1 MLTNK
6 EVTLSEVEVATEQN
20 LLEIMKNCHGNCNLA
35 SHFEFQKQPSKQ
47 EPPYQIFSNS
57 KK

>member
-35 SHFEFQKQPSKQ
+35 LHFEFQKTA
-47 EPPYQIFSNS
+47 
-57 KK
+57 KKAGTAFPNI